1 MTFDWLIVG
10 AGFSGC
16 TLAERI
22 ASQLRQTVLLIDRRP
37 YIGGNAA
44 DALDSHGIL
53 VHVHGPHIFHTRS
66 REVWDYLSAFTSWRP
81 YQHRVRALVDG
92 LAVPVPFN
100 LDSLKALS
108 PPSAFPSMHQRLIDA
123 FGEDA
128 EIPILR
134 LRQHDDPVIRDVA
147 TLAYEKVFYNYTLKQ
162 WGLTP
167 EQLDPAV
174 TARVPV
180 RLSRDDRYFSD
191 PYQAMPAGSYTS
203 LFQRMVES
211 PLITLSLNTQF
222 LDVPQSGYRRL
233 VYTGSLDELFG
244 YRRGALPYRSLRFD
258 VEHLPVQRFQHA
270 ATVNYPNTELF
281 TRITEMKY
289 LTGQTAPGTTIVR
302 EYPQPHQPGV
312 NEPYYPIP
320 LAAHRNLHEAYLA
333 DLPSLGRPVLALG
346 RLADY
351 RYYNMDQAVARALTL
366 FNSLPGLLSN
376 GTPPLQATT

>member
-37 YIGGNAA
+37 YLGGNAA
-44 DALDSHGIL
+44 DALDPHGIF
-53 VHVHGPHIFHTRS
+53 VHLHGPHIFHTRS
-66 REVWDYLSAFTSWRP
+66 REVWNYLSAFTSWRP

-92 LAVPVPFN
+92 LAIPIPFN

-108 PPSAFPSMHQRLIDA
+108 TPAAFKSASTLLLHA
-123 FGEDA
+123 FGDGA

-134 LRQHDDPVIRDVA
+134 LRRHRDPGIRAIA
-147 TLAYEKVFYNYTLKQ
+147 TFIYEKVFHNYTLKQ
-162 WGLTP
+162 WGLP
-167 EQLDPAV
+167 PDQLDPSV

-180 RLSRDDRYFSD
+180 RLSRDDRYFTD
-191 PYQAMPAGSYTS
+191 PYQAMPLDGYTPM
-203 LFQRMVES
+203 FERMVQS
-211 PLITLSLNTQF
+211 PLITLRLNTPF
-222 LDVPQSGYRRL
+222 LEVPARQYRRL
-233 VYTGSLDELFG
+233 VYTGALDELFA
-244 YRRGALPYRSLRFD
+244 YSRGALPYRSLRFD
-258 VEHLPVQRFQHA
+258 AEHLPVQRFQHA

-289 LTGQTAPGTTIVR
+289 LTGQAAPGTTIVR

-320 LAAHRNLHEAYLA
+320 LPANRDLHEDYLA
-333 DLPSLGRPVLALG
+333 DLPSLDRPVLALG

-351 RYYNMDQAVARALTL
+351 RYYNMDQAVARALAL
-366 FNSLPGLLSN
+366 FDSLPGRLR
-376 GTPPLQATT
+376 T